1 MQPHPSLAVR
11 NRHSGFSL
19 IELAI
24 CIMVMGI
31 IVVASV
37 RILDRVEDAKVKSA
51 AQTARRI
58 NEIASIVYETTGAW
72 PSNTNQ
78 GRLPPEMEPYLSNN
92 ILGNTTPLG
101 GIWHWNG
108 PSGSI
113 SESAGIA
120 IRFESD
126 SDLNK
131 GLLSQLDRLIDNGD
145 LSSGACWITS
155 DSGAYCYVM
164 AADATPET
172 TPTPTRFV
180 SPVRMGIQEATISE
194 EAIFSPS
201 FAEPVRPEVPSA
213 L

>member
-1 MQPHPSLAVR
+1 
-11 NRHSGFSL
+11 
-19 IELAI
+19 
-24 CIMVMGI
+24 MVMGI